1 MADEVEKVSEVTD
14 RDATGNRVTTRAVS
28 HDSRD
33 QQVGKAV
40 QIVWFIVG
48 IVIAFLA
55 LRFVLALLGANLAN
69 GFASFVYSVSDPF
82 VAPFR
87 GLLQVGEFQAGV
99 SRFELETVVAILIYA
114 LIGWGIAAAVR
125 LGSKNANRV

>member
-33 QQVGKAV
+33 QQVGKAAQV
-40 QIVWFIVG
+40 VWFIVG
-48 IVIAFLA
+48 IIIAFLA

-114 LIGWGIAAAVR
+114 LIGWGIASAVR
-125 LGSKNANRV
+125 LGSKNTNRV

>member
-1 MADEVEKVSEVTD
+1 MADEVDKVSEVTD

-28 HDSRD
+28 HESRD
-33 QQVGKAV
+33 QQISKIA

-48 IVIAFLA
+48 IVIAILA
-55 LRFVLALLGANLAN
+55 VRVVLALLGANLAN
-69 GFASFVYSVSDPF
+69 GFANFIYSVSDPF

-99 SRFELETVVAILIYA
+99 SRLELETLVAILVYA
-114 LIGWGIAAAVR
+114 LIGWGIASAVR
-125 LGSKNANRV
+125 LASKNDNRV

>member
-33 QQVGKAV
+33 QQVSKAAQV
-40 QIVWFIVG
+40 VWFIVG
-48 IVIAFLA
+48 IIIAFLA

-69 GFASFVYSVSDPF
+69 GFASFIYTLSDPF

-99 SRFELETVVAILIYA
+99 SRFELETIIAILVYA
-114 LIGWGIAAAVR
+114 LVGWGIASAVR
-125 LGSKNANRV
+125 LGSKNTTRV